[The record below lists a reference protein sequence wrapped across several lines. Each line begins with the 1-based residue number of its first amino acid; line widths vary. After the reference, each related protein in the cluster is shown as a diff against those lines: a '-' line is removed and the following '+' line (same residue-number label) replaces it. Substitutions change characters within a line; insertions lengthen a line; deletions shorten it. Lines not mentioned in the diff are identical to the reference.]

1 MKYLLQEVL
10 HASSTSKR
18 NVNDRNKQVSTNIYY
33 AVTPPFLDSSTLS
46 PFVIIFILKL
56 LITINK
62 LLNYSQ
68 LYFHAWALVKRARVS
83 FAYSLKIIRLFYIK
97 LPQATKDHLSQVIG
111 RNDIGINILQK
122 RDPMVYKK
130 LAIHMSSTLRTFP
143 AAVNM
148 LRNKIIS

>member
-10 HASSTSKR
+10 HAM
-18 NVNDRNKQVSTNIYY
+18 
-33 AVTPPFLDSSTLS
+33 TPPFLDSSTLS

-56 LITINK
+56 LMTINK

-68 LYFHAWALVKRARVS
+68 LYFHACALVKRARVS
-83 FAYSLKIIRLFYIK
+83 FPYSLKIIRLFYVK

-122 RDPMVYKK
+122 RDAVVYKK